1 MSPLETFWV
10 VFIYL
15 GSYNKVPQTKKL
27 KQQKYMSQRCG
38 SWLAKEQGISQLF
51 LMKSHFLAWP
61 FIGVRLQSE
70 GRVVEGKR
78 EERVKSLM
86 FLLLKTLI
94 PLDQGATFITPFT
107 LITSFL
113 VLSPNSHMAAG
124 LGLWLWIWRGHNS
137 VHSRAKRSNV
147 KLCYICS
154 SYIMRVVSGSAQSV
168 CVCKCVCVSS
178 SYQIISPETCCR
190 CPLLEIS
197 KYKMPLT
204 KPISWLL

>member
-1 MSPLETFWV
+1 M
-10 VFIYL
+10 
-15 GSYNKVPQTKKL
+15 
-27 KQQKYMSQRCG
+27 R
-38 SWLAKEQGISQLF
+38 
-51 LMKSHFLAWP
+51 SHFLAWP
-61 FIGVRLQSE
+61 FIGMRVQSE

-94 PLDQGATFITPFT
+94 PLGQGATFITPFT

-113 VLSPNSHMAAG
+113 VLSQNSHMAVG

-154 SYIMRVVSGSAQSV
+154 SYLIRVVSGSQYVVQQPAAATSPGSLIEMKILRTYPQPPYWIRTS
-168 CVCKCVCVSS
+168 
-178 SYQIISPETCCR
+178 ILISNLSLGVNCE
-190 CPLLEIS
+190 L
-197 KYKMPLT
+197 
-204 KPISWLL
+204 